1 MSTVFV
7 HHQVADFDTW
17 KTVFD
22 DHGSTRREYGLTDS
36 GLYRGADDA
45 NDVTIVLAAED
56 TGRAQEFLDSDSLR
70 EAMSN
75 AGVTSAPDV
84 WIAEEA

>member
-7 HHQVADFDTW
+7 HHQVADFATW
-17 KTVFD
+17 KAAFD
-22 DHGSTRREYGLTDS
+22 DHGSTRREYGLTDA

-45 NDVTIVLAAED
+45 NDVTIVLDADEA
-56 TGRAQEFLDSDSLR
+56 GRAQEFLDSDDLR